1 MGMRA
6 GARKFRA
13 WHAIL
18 LLCFLGTGTAHAD
31 AAVAS
36 AKQQPSAG
44 KRTDR
49 GATRSLKSTRKSDWG
64 PSSDQS
70 VTEVRGISVRGTDEY
85 PKVFNI
91 VPWQTPT
98 LTRRARP
105 KLKPDLKHLL
115 NPVDP
120 KVLERQRTF
129 RNSLHLVNP
138 EQGIE

>member
-13 WHAIL
+13 RHAIL
-18 LLCFLGTGTAHAD
+18 LLCFLGVGVAHTSVAI
-31 AAVAS
+31 AA
-36 AKQQPSAG
+36 AKVQPSAG
-44 KRTDR
+44 KKTKPGNRRSPVSTRRSDR
-49 GATRSLKSTRKSDWG
+49 G
-64 PSSDQS
+64 SSSGQS
-70 VTEVRGISVRGTDEY
+70 VTEVQGISVRGSDEY

-105 KLKPDLKHLL
+105 KLKPDMNDLLK
-115 NPVDP
+115 PVDP